1 MLIEGHKVSMS
12 NWILL
17 LFLQLLEPLQDILC
31 GSPLAGVQAARQSA
45 VDPLQDFFGYLAH
58 LELARVDQP
67 EVQSVGEVGFVIL
80 DCDKSLV
87 QAHSINS
94 LIQTGL
100 ASNIGS
106 FSVDTFHQGFVGLL
120 VVPTDGAGEELLV
133 LLGFHLVHVA
143 ILIRADDNIL

>member
-31 GSPLAGVQAARQSA
+31 GSPLAGVQAA
-45 VDPLQDFFGYLAH
+45 VDPLQDLFGYLAH
-58 LELARVDQP
+58 LGLARVDQP

-106 FSVDTFHQGFVGLL
+106 FSVDTFHQGVVGLL
-120 VVPTDGAGEELLV
+120 KVPTDGVGEELPV